1 MYNNGF
7 EGQKGEINTR
17 LADLREK
24 AVNLPAEQQNLMDEL
39 LDDVARLLDEAK
51 DTPKIPSDIALL
63 SETNAVNDQD
73 LLDEIPCLIWRSG
86 LDAKCYFFNR
96 TWLQFTGR
104 TLEQEK
110 GDGWTDG
117 VHPEDIDR
125 VALIY
130 LNSFSARQPFEMQYR
145 LRHFSGEYRWIL
157 DIGRPVLDRAGQF
170 TGYIGT
176 CFDLTDQKQME
187 HALKDSESMFRGLF
201 DFAPDALV
209 AVDQHGKIVYI
220 NNQVEQ
226 MFGYNPDELLGQAV
240 ELLMPEQSKQK
251 HRQHVSGFMAAPSI
265 RPMGRRLE
273 LMGRRRNG
281 SLFPVDITLGPLD
294 TREGQIV
301 LAAVRDKTEYKEA
314 EEAIREKDKLIQTAL
329 SVAPTVFFR
338 VDATGIIRY
347 SAGKSHSRAETGVEP
362 VGKSIYD
369 LYRSNPLVIKYYE
382 RALRG
387 ETFTATYEVS
397 NSFYIVSY
405 SPLYDDKGEV
415 NGVVGVATDITAF
428 RQVEDELRNSQ
439 ARFRTIF
446 DQAHL
451 GMVLINLN
459 GQVMESNPA
468 FEQMLGCETI
478 ELQQMRFTDLIHAT
492 DTREMRRTL
501 RKLFSGKSSHVSV
514 EHRFVRTDGET
525 IWGRVSMSLMRTEEG
540 QPMYI
545 VCMVENITYQKQ
557 MSAELIE
564 VQRRLIDSRET
575 ERLHLSQE
583 LHDGPLQELQSVSF
597 VLSALHEENIQQ
609 GPIEQAQESVS
620 EMMRSLRV
628 ICGELRPPTLAP
640 FGLEKA
646 IRSYINQIREQHPNL
661 EIYADLQEDGQALP
675 EHIRL
680 ALFRILQHTL
690 KNTVKH
696 AHASQV
702 TVIFSFDEDEIRLEV
717 QDNGRG
723 FRVPKRWVELV
734 REGHFGLVGANER
747 ARAIGG
753 EFNIESRPGQGTV
766 VSVLVSRQMM
776 QPSEPQSPMSLLIS
790 Q

>member
-1 MYNNGF
+1 
-7 EGQKGEINTR
+7 
-17 LADLREK
+17 
-24 AVNLPAEQQNLMDEL
+24 
-39 LDDVARLLDEAK
+39 
-51 DTPKIPSDIALL
+51 
-63 SETNAVNDQD
+63 
-73 LLDEIPCLIWRSG
+73 
-86 LDAKCYFFNR
+86 
-96 TWLQFTGR
+96 
-104 TLEQEK
+104 
-110 GDGWTDG
+110 
-117 VHPEDIDR
+117 
-125 VALIY
+125 
-130 LNSFSARQPFEMQYR
+130 
-145 LRHFSGEYRWIL
+145 
-157 DIGRPVLDRAGQF
+157 
-170 TGYIGT
+170 
-176 CFDLTDQKQME
+176 
-187 HALKDSESMFRGLF
+187 
-201 DFAPDALV
+201 
-209 AVDQHGKIVYI
+209 
-220 NNQVEQ
+220 
-226 MFGYNPDELLGQAV
+226 
-240 ELLMPEQSKQK
+240 
-251 HRQHVSGFMAAPSI
+251 
-265 RPMGRRLE
+265 
-273 LMGRRRNG
+273 
-281 SLFPVDITLGPLD
+281 LD

-301 LAAVRDKTEYKEA
+301 LAAIRDKTEYKEA

-329 SVAPTVFFR
+329 SVAPIVFFR

-382 RALRG
+382 RALAG
-387 ETFTATYEVS
+387 ETFTATYAVS
-397 NSFYIVSY
+397 SSFYIVSY
-405 SPLYDDKGEV
+405 SPLYDDKGKV

-451 GMVLINLN
+451 GMVLIDLN

-557 MSAELIE
+557 MSAELVE

-597 VLSALHEENIQQ
+597 VLSALHEENIHQ

-661 EIYADLQEDGQALP
+661 GNICRSSG
-675 EHIRL
+675 RWSG
-680 ALFRILQHTL
+680 
-690 KNTVKH
+690 
-696 AHASQV
+696 AS
-702 TVIFSFDEDEIRLEV
+702 
-717 QDNGRG
+717 
-723 FRVPKRWVELV
+723 
-734 REGHFGLVGANER
+734 R
-747 ARAIGG
+747 AYP
-753 EFNIESRPGQGTV
+753 PGIIPHPPTYTEEY
-766 VSVLVSRQMM
+766 S
-776 QPSEPQSPMSLLIS
+776 
-790 Q
+790 